1 MFNKD
6 FFPTPQHVIDIM
18 LIGVDIQDKVFLEP
32 SSGNGNIIDYLKI
45 NGAKDVLCCETNKDL
60 AIISGK
66 KGKLIENDFLNV
78 KPEQVSHVNY
88 IIANP
93 PFSADEKHI
102 LHMWEVAPGGCTIVS
117 LFNYQTYDLAY
128 SSERKQ
134 LKRIIHENG
143 SVENLGDVFSDA
155 ERKTDVQIGLVKLHK
170 PKTSSDDEFDGYF
183 DVSEEHEQQENGL
196 MGYNEVR
203 NIVNRYVGA
212 VKMFDEVMSKNYHI
226 NELIKPISSN
236 LDITF
241 GAVSRKHYSI
251 DRDTF
256 KKELQKSSW
265 RTVFS
270 KMKMDKYTTSSIMS
284 QLNKFV
290 ETQEKV
296 PFSMSNI
303 YKMIDLI
310 VGTHGDRMGKVLIEI
325 FDWLTERHHDNRH
338 QLEGWKTN
346 SMYFVGMKFIA
357 PYCGVSTGY
366 RGQPEIRW
374 SSSGEKM
381 DELTK
386 ALCVLTGQ
394 NYDNF
399 ESLHDFFREKKV
411 SNDKEAECIKKL
423 SEEFGIK
430 ESRAALIH
438 QFSKY
443 AASSTN
449 DVYYRRFWDITAKIS
464 REDLDRYKAFYE
476 LNRFSSDCWG
486 EKYES
491 KEWGKWLDWG
501 FFEIRVYKKGTLHA
515 KFKDEKVWERFN
527 IECAKAK
534 GWALPTNI
542 GSDVRRKETG
552 VEIYQN

>member
-6 FFPTPQHVIDIM
+6 FFPTPQNVIDIM
-18 LIGVDIQDKVFLEP
+18 LLGVNIKGKVFLEP
-32 SSGNGNIIDYLKI
+32 SSGNGNIIDYLKL
-45 NGAKDVLCCETNKDL
+45 NGAKSVLCCETNEDL
-60 AIISGK
+60 AVISGK

-102 LHMWEVAPGGCTIVS
+102 LHMWEIAPGGCTIIS
-117 LFNYQTYDLAY
+117 LLNYQTYDLAY
-128 SSERKQ
+128 TSERKQ

-155 ERKTDVQIGLVKLHK
+155 ERKTDVQIGLIKLHK
-170 PKTSSDDEFDGYF
+170 PKTSGDDEFDGYF
-183 DVSEEHEQQENGL
+183 DVSEEYEHQENGL

-203 NIVNRYVGA
+203 NIVNRYMGA

-226 NELIKPISSN
+226 NELIKPISNN

-357 PYCGVSTGY
+357 PYCGIKMNYSGNPDIHWRTE
-366 RGQPEIRW
+366 GQKI
-374 SSSGEKM
+374 
-381 DELTK
+381 DELVK

-394 NYDNF
+394 NYDKF
-399 ESLHDFFREKKV
+399 ESLYNFFNSEK
-411 SNDKEAECIKKL
+411 
-423 SEEFGIK
+423 
-430 ESRAALIH
+430 R
-438 QFSKY
+438 
-443 AASSTN
+443 
-449 DVYYRRFWDITAKIS
+449 
-464 REDLDRYKAFYE
+464 
-476 LNRFSSDCWG
+476 
-486 EKYES
+486 
-491 KEWGKWLDWG
+491 EWGKWLDWG

-534 GWALPTNI
+534 GWALPTNT